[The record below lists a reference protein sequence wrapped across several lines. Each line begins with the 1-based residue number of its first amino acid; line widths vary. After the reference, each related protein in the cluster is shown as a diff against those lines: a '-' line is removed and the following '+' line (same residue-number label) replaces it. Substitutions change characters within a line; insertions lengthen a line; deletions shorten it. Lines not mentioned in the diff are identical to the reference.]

1 MAKII
6 ISCAVTGSAHT
17 PSMSEALPITPE
29 QIAHQSIDAAEAG
42 AAIIHLHARD
52 PDDGSPTGDP
62 EAYARFLSVIKQRT
76 DAIVNITTGGAV
88 TMSVHER
95 LAAALRFRP
104 EMCSLNIESLN
115 FAFFQAADRITS
127 NALWCSAPY
136 GLTVE
141 IAVAPKCS
149 PDAKSSFDPSAR
161 FHEHRGAGP
170 RSRNAV
176 VRPRRLAHIALY
188 TGGVHE
194 AMGFYG
200 ERLGLR
206 LSDRSGDDVAFMH
219 GPYGSD
225 HHLIALARLDGPGM
239 HHCSWDV
246 ATVAEVGQ
254 GAMQME
260 AAGYTRGWGLG
271 RHVLGSNYFHYVR
284 DPWGSYSEYSADMD
298 FIPATMDWPGADHP
312 GEDSFYQWG
321 TPPPEDFVRN
331 YETVPA

>member
-1 MAKII
+1 MPEPAPAPTRVGVHSLDHFTMAVPDL
-6 ISCAVTGSAHT
+6 A
-17 PSMSEALPITPE
+17 EAELFYAAFGLDVERREDRLLLRTAGDDHVWADLLGGPAKKLLSIRFGIYERDLPVIAARLADVRVE
-29 QIAHQSIDAAEAG
+29 QPDAA
-42 AAIIHLHARD
+42 
-52 PDDGSPTGDP
+52 
-62 EAYARFLSVIKQRT
+62 
-76 DAIVNITTGGAV
+76 
-88 TMSVHER
+88 
-95 LAAALRFRP
+95 
-104 EMCSLNIESLN
+104 
-115 FAFFQAADRITS
+115 S
-127 NALWCSAPY
+127 NAIWCRAPD
-136 GLTVE
+136 GLSVE
-141 IAVAPKCS
+141 IAVAAKSS
-149 PDAKSSFDPSAR
+149 PDTKSSFDLPAR

-170 RSRNAV
+170 RSRNV
-176 VRPRRLAHIALY
+176 KVRPRRLAHIALF
-188 TGGVHE
+188 TGGVPA

-225 HHLIALARLDGPGM
+225 HHLVALARSDGPGL

-260 AAGYTRGWGLG
+260 AAGYDRGWGLG

-284 DPWGSYSEYSADMD
+284 DPWGSYAEYSADMD

-321 TPPPEDFVRN
+321 PPPPQDFVRN
-331 YETVPA
+331 YETVPQ